1 MKLAQAYRV
10 GNLTVVN
17 NNNLTQYITLMA
29 HYIETY
35 CPLERLSAEKAY
47 QKQLNANARNNC
59 KVD

>member
-1 MKLAQAYRV
+1 MGIVRMKLAQAYRV

-17 NNNLTQYITLMA
+17 NNYLTQYITFMA

-47 QKQLNANARNNC
+47 QKTTKR
-59 KVD
+59 KRKK

>member
-10 GNLTVVN
+10 GYLTVVN
-17 NNNLTQYITLMA
+17 NNNLTQYITFMA

-47 QKQLNANARNNC
+47 QKTTKR
-59 KVD
+59 KRKK